1 MKKTLVIGDLNV
13 DIIIS
18 GMTEFP
24 KLGREILCRDI
35 RTLLGGSASI
45 FACRLAQLGG
55 RVDIIGKVG
64 RDENGAIVLNT
75 LKSNGVGVDKV
86 IIEDNLKTGVTVS
99 LTFPENK
106 ALITF
111 IGSIGALEPSDIKTE
126 ILNEYDHLH
135 VSSIY
140 LQPKLLRGLRNI
152 FAEAKRRGL
161 ITSLDPQCDP
171 AGKYDFIWDILG
183 FVDIFLPNDSEAASI
198 TGLASPLEAL
208 NVLGM
213 RVKTVVIKCGSEGAV
228 GINGGEVVRVK
239 AFKIEPVDTTGAGD
253 SFDAGFIYYFVHRDR
268 GFEESIRFA
277 NAVGALSCL
286 YVGGAEGKITEE
298 ETRKF
303 MEQHLNSSYLRMTS
317 SRCSQ

>member
-1 MKKTLVIGDLNV
+1 MGDKRDLKRTLVIGDLNV

-24 KLGREILCRDI
+24 ELGREILCEDI

-64 RDENGAIVLNT
+64 RDENGMIVLNT
-75 LKSNGVGVDKV
+75 LKSNGVGIDRV
-86 IIEDNLKTGVTVS
+86 IVEENLRTGVTVS
-99 LTFPENK
+99 LTYPENK

-111 IGSIGALEPSDIKTE
+111 MGSIGALEPSDIKPET
-126 ILNEYDHLH
+126 LDEYDHLH

-152 FAEAKRRGL
+152 LAEAKRRGL

-171 AGKYDFIWDILG
+171 SGRYERIWDILE
-183 FVDIFLPNDSEAASI
+183 FVDIFLPNDSEAAGI

-208 NVLGM
+208 NTLGQ
-213 RVKTVVIKCGSEGAV
+213 RVKTVIIKCGSEGAV
-228 GINGGEVVRVK
+228 GVNEGEVVKVR
-239 AFKIEPVDTTGAGD
+239 AFEIEPVDTTGAGD
-253 SFDAGFIYYFVHRDR
+253 SFDAGFIYYFVHRGR
-268 GFEESIRFA
+268 GFEESMRFA
-277 NAVGALSCL
+277 SAVGALSCL
-286 YVGGAEGKITEE
+286 YIGGAEGKITEE
-298 ETRKF
+298 ETLRF
-303 MEQHLNSSYLRMTS
+303 MKRYQKPSP
-317 SRCSQ
+317 

>member
-1 MKKTLVIGDLNV
+1 MKRTLVIGDLNV

-24 KLGREILCRDI
+24 ELGREILCKDI

-75 LKSNGVGVDKV
+75 LKSNGVGIDKV
-86 IIEDNLKTGVTVS
+86 IVEDSLRTGVTVS
-99 LTFPENK
+99 LTYPENK

-111 IGSIGALEPSDIKTE
+111 MGSIGALEPSDIKLE
-126 ILNEYDHLH
+126 VFSEYDHLH
-135 VSSIY
+135 ISSIY

-152 FAEAKRRGL
+152 FAEAKRRSL

-171 AGKYDFIWDILG
+171 TGKYELIWDILE
-183 FVDIFLPNDSEAASI
+183 FVDIFLPNDSEAAGI
-198 TGLASPLEAL
+198 TGLANPLEAL
-208 NVLGM
+208 NVLGQ

-228 GINGGEVVRVK
+228 GVNGGKVVRVK
-239 AFKIEPVDTTGAGD
+239 AFKIKPIDTTGAGD
-253 SFDAGFIYYFVHRDR
+253 SFDAGFIYYFVHRGR

-286 YVGGAEGKITEE
+286 YIGGAEGKITEE
-298 ETRKF
+298 ETLRF
-303 MEQHLNSSYLRMTS
+303 MEQYQNPQHSIIGVPYEP
-317 SRCSQ
+317 Q

>member
-106 ALITF
+106 A
-111 IGSIGALEPSDIKTE
+111 
-126 ILNEYDHLH
+126 
-135 VSSIY
+135 
-140 LQPKLLRGLRNI
+140 
-152 FAEAKRRGL
+152 
-161 ITSLDPQCDP
+161 
-171 AGKYDFIWDILG
+171 
-183 FVDIFLPNDSEAASI
+183 
-198 TGLASPLEAL
+198 
-208 NVLGM
+208 
-213 RVKTVVIKCGSEGAV
+213 
-228 GINGGEVVRVK
+228 
-239 AFKIEPVDTTGAGD
+239 
-253 SFDAGFIYYFVHRDR
+253 
-268 GFEESIRFA
+268 
-277 NAVGALSCL
+277 
-286 YVGGAEGKITEE
+286 
-298 ETRKF
+298 
-303 MEQHLNSSYLRMTS
+303 
-317 SRCSQ
+317 